1 MSEKTSIIK
10 IGDWVVRQRIPEVPG
25 PHRLILLLHGWTGDE
40 NSMWI
45 FTPRLPRNYLILS
58 PRGITRTLLGGFGW
72 ENTGVTGWPSAQD
85 FQDAIGSLFEL
96 VASFKYPE
104 LRSDQFDV
112 VGFSQGAAFAY
123 TMILQY
129 PERIN
134 QLAGLSGFLPKGL
147 DKEIIGN
154 RLKNKKIFVSHGSAD
169 EIVPVDQARIVVR
182 ELKSAGSEVIY
193 CEEDVGHKL
202 SAGCFRAMDDYFSG

>member
-1 MSEKTSIIK
+1 
-10 IGDWVVRQRIPEVPG
+10 
-25 PHRLILLLHGWTGDE
+25 
-40 NSMWI
+40 
-45 FTPRLPRNYLILS
+45 
-58 PRGITRTLLGGFGW
+58 
-72 ENTGVTGWPSAQD
+72 QD

-112 VGFSQGAAFAY
+112 MGFSQGAALAY
-123 TMILQY
+123 TMVLQC

-147 DKEIIGN
+147 DKEILGS
-154 RLKNKKIFVSHGSAD
+154 RLKNKKIFVSHGRAD
-169 EIVPVDQARIVVR
+169 EMVPVDQARIVVQ
-182 ELKSAGSEVIY
+182 ELKSAGSELIY

-202 SAGCFRAMDDYFSG
+202 SAGCFRAMDDYFSD

>member
-10 IGDWVVRQRIPEVPG
+10 IDDWVVRQRIPEVPG

-58 PRGITRTLLGGFGW
+58 PRGITRTPLGGFGW

-112 VGFSQGAAFAY
+112 MGFSQGAALAY
-123 TMILQY
+123 TM
-129 PERIN
+129 
-134 QLAGLSGFLPKGL
+134 
-147 DKEIIGN
+147 
-154 RLKNKKIFVSHGSAD
+154 
-169 EIVPVDQARIVVR
+169 
-182 ELKSAGSEVIY
+182 
-193 CEEDVGHKL
+193 
-202 SAGCFRAMDDYFSG
+202 

>member
-10 IGDWVVRQRIPEVPG
+10 IDDWVVRQRIPEVPG

-58 PRGITRTLLGGFGW
+58 PRGITRTPLGGFGW

-112 VGFSQGAAFAY
+112 MGFSQGAALAY

-147 DKEIIGN
+147 DKEILGS
-154 RLKNKKIFVSHGSAD
+154 RLKNKKIFVSHGRAD
-169 EIVPVDQARIVVR
+169 EMVPVDQARIVVQ
-182 ELKSAGSEVIY
+182 ELKSAGSELIY

-202 SAGCFRAMDDYFSG
+202 SAGCFRAMDDYFSD